1 MTTFD
6 AIPMLKAPVAW
17 PTWVVGAVGAVI
29 VLAALDLVG
38 AMAAKEWATRA
49 TLAPLIVGV
58 TAFLTLFWVYASALQ
73 YAELALVTLGWIV
86 VLQVALLLLDRFRY
100 GVEMPTGKWVAV
112 AIILAAQA
120 YLLMA
125 PNSSTPRV

>member
-6 AIPMLKAPVAW
+6 AIPMLKAPDAW
-17 PTWVVGAVGAVI
+17 PTWAVGAVAMI

-49 TLAPLIVGV
+49 TLTPLIVGV
-58 TAFLTLFWVYASALQ
+58 SAFLMLFWVYASALQ

-86 VLQVALLLLDRFRY
+86 VLQVGLLLLDRFRY

-125 PNSSTPRV
+125 PSSPSARV

>member
-1 MTTFD
+1 MATLD
-6 AIPMLKAPVAW
+6 AIPMLKAPDAW
-17 PTWVVGAVGAVI
+17 PTWVVGAVAMVM
-29 VLAALDLVG
+29 LAALDLVG

-49 TLAPLIVGV
+49 TLTPLVVGV
-58 TAFLTLFWVYASALQ
+58 TAFMALFWVYASALQ

-86 VLQVALLLLDRFRY
+86 VLQVSLLLLDRFRY

-125 PNSSTPRV
+125 PNSSTSTG

>member
-1 MTTFD
+1 MATLD
-6 AIPMLKAPVAW
+6 AIPMLKAPDAW
-17 PTWVVGAVGAVI
+17 PTWVVGAVAMVM
-29 VLAALDLVG
+29 LAALDLVG

-49 TLAPLIVGV
+49 TLTPLVVGV
-58 TAFLTLFWVYASALQ
+58 TAFMALFWVYASALQ

-86 VLQVALLLLDRFRY
+86 ALQVSLLLLDRFRY

-125 PNSSTPRV
+125 PSSSTSTD

>member
-6 AIPMLKAPVAW
+6 AIPMLKAPDAW
-17 PTWVVGAVGAVI
+17 PTWVVGAVAMI

>member
-6 AIPMLKAPVAW
+6 AIPMLKAPDAW
-17 PTWVVGAVGAVI
+17 PTWVVGAVAMI

-58 TAFLTLFWVYASALQ
+58 TAFLTLFWVYASALR